1 MELRQLE
8 YFLMVSQVNSFTR
21 AAERLYVSQPAVTN
35 AIRGLEEELGIQLF
49 DRGQKQ
55 ALLTTEGKIFFKHVE
70 NVMFGVSKTIS
81 EINELKNLNNGTVTL
96 GLTPLAGT
104 APIPQLLQKFRAAY
118 PHISLTFIEANVS
131 SIQKTLIE
139 DKADLALINAGE
151 KNTLLEYTALASQE
165 LVVCCAKGHHFCR
178 KNSLTLADLVDE
190 PLILFK
196 QGCLFRK
203 IIIENFETINTLP
216 QITFESDHVQTIKS
230 LVACNAGLSILPHDL
245 CESDNNLVAIPLAVP
260 IYITLFLVRKKNK
273 HLSHA
278 AQALLA
284 LIDANKQ

>member
-55 ALLTTEGKIFFKHVE
+55 ALLTTEGKIFFNHVE
-70 NVMFGVSKTIS
+70 NVMHGVSKTIS
-81 EINELKNLNNGTVTL
+81 EIRELKNLNNGILTL
-96 GLTPLAGT
+96 GLTPLAGI
-104 APIPQLLQKFRAAY
+104 APIPQLLQKFRTTY
-118 PHISLTFIEANVS
+118 PNITLAFIEENVS
-131 SIQKTLIE
+131 FIQKTLIE
-139 DKADLALINAGE
+139 DKADLALIIDGE
-151 KNTLLEYTALASQE
+151 KNTLLEYTPISTQE
-165 LVVCCAKGHHFCR
+165 LVVCCAKSHRFCR
-178 KNSLTLADLVDE
+178 KNSIELSDLVDE

-203 IIIENFETINTLP
+203 IIIKNFEAINTLP
-216 QITFESDHVQTIKS
+216 QITFESEHVQTIKN
-230 LVACNAGLSILPHDL
+230 LVTCNAGLSILPRDL
-245 CESDNNLVAIPLAVP
+245 CESDNNLVAIPLVAP
-260 IYITLFLVRKKNK
+260 LYITISLVRKKNK

-278 AQALLA
+278 AQALLD
-284 LIDANKQ
+284 LIKTNL